1 MRNPSQLICPSI
13 LFWLFGV
20 VLFSVKLLLVADIPL
35 HIRFSPFDDSLYVSR
50 AYAFLENNAWGKYD
64 PYILSKLPGMSIWLI
79 ANRLFGI
86 PYLLGINLFYGI
98 AGLLLL
104 RGAEK
109 VGVSRGLLLVAYA
122 IFLANPIT
130 FSLGWVLVMREA
142 LSSVLIV
149 ALLAVSIH
157 LLNKNSPKLLLGH
170 LFLLGLLFAFS
181 VILREED
188 KLLWIYLAL
197 LAFGVGWFRHK
208 KGIGIDWRALG
219 MVFLIPTL
227 CAFAL
232 QSGLRTYNLMH
243 YGAPLLNDYSEGE
256 LPKLIAS
263 IRSVESKP
271 DNRMV
276 MISQDALKTIKPLL
290 PEFSPVIDA
299 LPQPGRLTYS
309 CKQSGVCNEWNSG
322 YMIWWIK
329 QSAAEAGLTPTL
341 LSGQAYFRGVREQID
356 ALCASSALA
365 CKRNGD
371 GMFPPF
377 ELRWSR
383 AYLEELQRI
392 ISLLLLPSI
401 EVISHDAQPVNGA
414 KGLVSVYQQITMTS
428 VTENS
433 TFDHENINGMVLGR
447 VLSEW
452 RATIGFISGL
462 VITAVIILASIA
474 LLWRWAMYPN
484 VPLSPIFLLC
494 SIFWIYSI
502 FRILALAYVAVFF
515 GPYESRIIFSTY
527 TGLIIL
533 SFLALW
539 DWAVSRQKFR
549 LEN

>member
-1 MRNPSQLICPSI
+1 M
-13 LFWLFGV
+13 
-20 VLFSVKLLLVADIPL
+20 LVADIPV
-35 HIRFSPFDDSLYVSR
+35 HIRFSPFDDSLYVGR
-50 AYAFLENNAWGKYD
+50 AYAFFANNAWGAYD
-64 PYILSKLPGMSIWLI
+64 PYILAKLPGMSIWLI

-86 PYLLGINLFYGI
+86 PYLLGINLFYGV
-98 AGLLLL
+98 AGLSLL
-104 RGAEK
+104 RGAER

-130 FSLGWVLVMREA
+130 FSMGWVLVTREA

-157 LLNKNSPKLLLGH
+157 LINYKDTRLLFRH
-170 LFLLGLLFAFS
+170 LFILALLFAFS
-181 VILREED
+181 LILREED
-188 KLLWIYLAL
+188 KLLLIYLSL
-197 LAFGVGWFRHK
+197 LAIGLGWFRRK
-208 KGIGIDWRALG
+208 KGIGPDWRALG
-219 MVFLIPTL
+219 VVFLLPAL
-227 CAFAL
+227 CALAL
-232 QSGLRTYNLMH
+232 QSGLRTYNFVY
-243 YGAPLLNDYSEGE
+243 YGEPILNDYSEGE
-256 LPKLIAS
+256 LPKLIATL
-263 IRSVESKP
+263 RSVVSKT

-276 MISQDALKTIKPLL
+276 MISQDVLETIQPLL

-299 LPQPGRLTYS
+299 LPPPGQLTYS
-309 CKQSGVCNEWNSG
+309 CKQSGVCNEWNTG

-341 LSGQAYFRGVREQID
+341 VSGQDYFRGVREHIE

-371 GMFPPF
+371 GLFPPF

-383 AYLEELQRI
+383 AYLEELLRV
-392 ISLLLLPSI
+392 ISLLLLPSV

-414 KGLVSVYQQITMTS
+414 KSLVSVYQQITMTS

-433 TFDHENINGMVLGR
+433 SFDRGNMNGMTWGVVLA
-447 VLSEW
+447 EW

-462 VITAVIILASIA
+462 MIMVTMPLATVA
-474 LLWRWAMYPN
+474 LLWRWTMYPN
-484 VPLSPIFLLC
+484 VPISPIFLLC

-515 GPYESRIIFSTY
+515 GPYEPRIIFSTY
-527 TGLIIL
+527 TGSIIL

-539 DWAVSRQKFR
+539 DWREARRKFR
-549 LEN
+549 MGN